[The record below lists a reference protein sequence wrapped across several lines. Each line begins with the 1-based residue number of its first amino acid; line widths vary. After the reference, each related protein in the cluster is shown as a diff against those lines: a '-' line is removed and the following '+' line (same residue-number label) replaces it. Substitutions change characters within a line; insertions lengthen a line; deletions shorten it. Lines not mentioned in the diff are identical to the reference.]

1 MLAYSK
7 FNLVFINLHD
17 SKYPINGVINDD
29 IPVAIN
35 IGVIS
40 LKSTLVLFI
49 TSIRLLSNIIAIP
62 SANKDITC
70 NIQYI
75 IIPYIKE

>member
-7 FNLVFINLHD
+7 FNLVFINLQD

-29 IPVAIN
+29 IPVAMN

-40 LKSTLVLFI
+40 LKVTLVLFI
-49 TSIRLLSNIIAIP
+49 ISIRLLSNIIAIP
-62 SANKDITC
+62 SAKADITC